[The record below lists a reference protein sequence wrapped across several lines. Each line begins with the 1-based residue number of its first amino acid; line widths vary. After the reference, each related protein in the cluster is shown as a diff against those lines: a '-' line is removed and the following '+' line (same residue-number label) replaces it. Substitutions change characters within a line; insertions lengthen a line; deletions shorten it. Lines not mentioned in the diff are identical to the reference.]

1 MLSYIARRLL
11 LLIPI
16 LIGVSIL
23 VFLMIH
29 LIPGDPAKVMLGE
42 RATAKDL
49 ARLRNELGLNDPLH
63 QQYFRF
69 LKRIV
74 TGDLG
79 TSIMTKNPVAEELM
93 VRYPATIELSIFSMV
108 VAVLVGVPAGIIS
121 ATKQYSIFDYVS
133 MSGALLGVSMPIF
146 WLGLMLIWIFAVKLG
161 WFPASARLSV
171 GVELKEITHFYV
183 LDSILTGNWTAFKDA
198 LWHLTLPGLAL
209 ATIPMAIVARMTR
222 SSMLEV
228 LSNDYIK
235 TAYAKGL
242 SEKIVIYKHA
252 LKNALIPIITV
263 VGLQCGILLGGA
275 VMTETIFSWPGVGK
289 YSYDAIMAR
298 DFPVVQACI
307 LVLAFTFVIVNLVV
321 DVIYSFVDPKIE
333 YN

>member
-1 MLSYIARRLL
+1 
-11 LLIPI
+11 
-16 LIGVSIL
+16 
-23 VFLMIH
+23 MIH
-29 LIPGDPAKVMLGE
+29 LIPGDPARIMLGE
-42 RATAKDL
+42 RATAEDL
-49 ARLRNELGLNDPLH
+49 SRLREELGLNDPLY

-69 LKRIV
+69 LDRIAH
-74 TGDLG
+74 GDLG
-79 TSIMTKNPVAEELM
+79 TSIMTRNPIEHELLD
-93 VRYPATIELSIFSMV
+93 RYPATIELTIFSMI
-108 VAVLVGVPAGIIS
+108 VAVLIGVPAGIIS
-121 ATKQYSIFDYVS
+121 ATKQYSVFDYAS

-146 WLGLMLIWIFAVKLG
+146 WLGLMLIWLFALKLG

-171 GVELKEITHFYV
+171 GVELQEITNFYV

-198 LWHLTLPGLAL
+198 LWHLTLPGIAL
-209 ATIPMAIVARMTR
+209 GTIPMAIIARMTR
-222 SSMLEV
+222 SSMLEI

-242 SEKIVIYKHA
+242 SEKVVVYKHA

-263 VGLQCGILLGGA
+263 VGLQFGILLGGA

-307 LVLAFTFVIVNLVV
+307 LILAFTFVIVNLAV
-321 DVIYSFVDPKIE
+321 DIIYSFVDPRIE